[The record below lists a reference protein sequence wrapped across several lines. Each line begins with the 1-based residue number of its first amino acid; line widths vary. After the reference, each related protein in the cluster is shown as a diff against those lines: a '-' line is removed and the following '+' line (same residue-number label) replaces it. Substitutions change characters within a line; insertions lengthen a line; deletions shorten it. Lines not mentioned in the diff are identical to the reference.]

1 MSRPGDAGR
10 PDGAH
15 QGQAA
20 PVALRVA
27 KAKLETARAAAASV
41 VATGGEVVEGRAAKE
56 LVGAMGTARASEP
69 RAAAPKAQACTAMAV
84 VGDSARVAMASE
96 VEIGVA
102 GAKPAMAAALAGSEG
117 AGKGE
122 AARGLEPQAEPA
134 RRAAGARPE
143 VGWAIAQGSRRARSS
158 YRGPAHTQ
166 TGWSSCTARH
176 SRALPST
183 PGRGERSPLGPA
195 SCLAHC
201 RTRQP

>member
-41 VATGGEVVEGRAAKE
+41 AATGAEVVEGRAAKE

-69 RAAAPKAQACTAMAV
+69 RTAAAKAQACTAMAV

-96 VEIGVA
+96 VEAGVA

-122 AARGLEPQAEPA
+122 AATGLGPQAERA

-166 TGWSSCTARH
+166 TGWSSCTVRH